1 MIPTTRAAWA
11 SDGRLASDDE
21 STVSMEPPSLDGE
34 DGLAQGTMLGEY
46 QVERTLARGGM
57 GTVFAAVHPLIG
69 KRVAIKVLSRALCS
83 DPASVQRF
91 VDEARVVNRIG
102 HPNIVDVFAFG
113 AMPDGRQYLV
123 MELLQGETLGARM
136 ARAPVP
142 LAEACAVMK
151 QLARALGAAHAH
163 GVIHR
168 DLKPDNVFLVT
179 VDGGS
184 MVKLLD
190 FGIAKLSHQDAV
202 TRTAAGA
209 LVGTPQYI
217 APEQARGGRV
227 DAHSDIYAF
236 GGLLFELLAGRPV
249 FLVNG
254 VTEAIAKH
262 LLEAAPRLSQF
273 AQVPDE
279 LDDLV
284 AAMLAK
290 NPAVRPTLDR
300 ICDVLDRAAAA
311 PPPLAPSAPAVASTA
326 PAVARPAVPM
336 VARPRRSRLRS
347 VAPLAAALAVMAVAL
362 AWAYTAR
369 PHAEPA
375 PDPRDPT
382 SASAT
387 PSRSA
392 AATPQGAEAAP
403 AAPPETL
410 IPPSGAPAAVAS
422 PPDVTAVAP
431 PVAPPTPSP
440 EAPAAVPPPS
450 EAPAARRVVT
460 ASAGPSAATEPT
472 GASPA
477 AEATGPASD
486 AARAEPG
493 AATGDGKPR
502 GQPMPRTRARHTGRL
517 ELAIRGAHSYVV
529 VVDGVAQGARSELAL
544 PPGPHTIEVRAAGEL
559 PRRFT
564 VQIEPGKTTQRDV
577 AWTHDAPPPAPTVTV
592 TTPAPAP
599 APPVTDDHALMGPGE
614 ALPRETPRK

>member
-11 SDGRLASDDE
+11 SDGRAASDDE
-21 STVSMEPPSLDGE
+21 STISMEPPSADGE

-123 MELLQGETLGARM
+123 MELLQGETLAARM

-142 LAEACAVMK
+142 LAEACAAMK

-168 DLKPDNVFLVT
+168 DLKPDNVFLVA
-179 VDGGS
+179 VDRGS

-217 APEQARGGRV
+217 APEQARGLRV
-227 DAHSDIYAF
+227 DARSDIYAF
-236 GGLLFELLAGRPV
+236 GGIVFELLAGRPV
-249 FLVNG
+249 FQVDN

-262 LLEAAPRLSQF
+262 LLEPAPRLSRF
-273 AQVPDE
+273 AQVPAE
-279 LDDLV
+279 IDDLV

-290 NPAVRPTLDR
+290 DPAARPTLDR
-300 ICDVLDRAAAA
+300 ICDVLDRTAATA
-311 PPPLAPSAPAVASTA
+311 PPPLLASQPVVTEVTA
-326 PAVARPAVPM
+326 PAPARPAVPM
-336 VARPRRSRLRS
+336 VPRGGRSRLRS
-347 VAPLAAALAVMAVAL
+347 VAGLGAALAVAAVAFAGVYVAVL
-362 AWAYTAR
+362 R
-369 PHAEPA
+369 PELGPG
-375 PDPRDPT
+375 PRDAV
-382 SASAT
+382 SASAA
-387 PSRSA
+387 PSRT
-392 AATPQGAEAAP
+392 ATVTPPGAEAAP
-403 AAPPETL
+403 AAPSETAARPPE
-410 IPPSGAPAAVAS
+410 PPAAVTPPPGAS
-422 PPDVTAVAP
+422 TAP
-431 PVAPPTPSP
+431 P
-440 EAPAAVPPPS
+440 EAPAAAAPPPA
-450 EAPAARRVVT
+450 APAAPDVAT
-460 ASAGPSAATEPT
+460 APSGPAAAEATATSAG
-472 GASPA
+472 

-486 AARAEPG
+486 AATAG
-493 AATGDGKPR
+493 ATASTGEGKPR
-502 GQPMPRTRARHTGRL
+502 GPATPRTRARRTGRL
-517 ELAIRGAHSYVV
+517 ELAIRGARSYVV
-529 VVDGVAQGARSELAL
+529 VVDGVAQGARSELVLA
-544 PPGPHTIEVRAAGEL
+544 PGPHAIEVRAADEL

-564 VQIEPGKTTQRDV
+564 VQIEPGKTAQRDV
-577 AWTHDAPPPAPTVTV
+577 AWTHDAPPPAPPVTV
-592 TTPAPAP
+592 PAPAP
-599 APPVTDDHALMGPGE
+599 APAPAPGPGDDHALMGPGE
-614 ALPRETPRK
+614 AVPRETPRE